1 MQQPAGSGI
10 TMNDGR
16 IPFHAYVNVKRG
28 QSTRVV
34 SGAGQA
40 AWSEPTTETSSVTE
54 HSRARCRTRIDRAR
68 TRAARTR
75 GSLCSMRPRTVALL
89 ALAVAVIAA
98 SCGPAQR
105 STPSADPAASATADS
120 LRPAILPITAPQIVA
135 AAAAPGARA
144 TLVNVWAS
152 WCAPC
157 REEFP
162 GLLQVARA
170 HRSEGL
176 RFILVSADFDDQLS
190 PARQFLRE
198 HGYADTSFVKT
209 GDDMS
214 FIQTLTPKWSGALPA
229 TLVYDARGR
238 LVSFWEGMADPDR
251 FEHAVRQA
259 LAGGPS

>member
-1 MQQPAGSGI
+1 
-10 TMNDGR
+10 
-16 IPFHAYVNVKRG
+16 
-28 QSTRVV
+28 
-34 SGAGQA
+34 
-40 AWSEPTTETSSVTE
+40 
-54 HSRARCRTRIDRAR
+54 
-68 TRAARTR
+68 
-75 GSLCSMRPRTVALL
+75 MRPRTAALL
-89 ALAVAVIAA
+89 ILAVAAILA
-98 SCGPAQR
+98 SCGPAQH
-105 STPSADPAASATADS
+105 SGTVADQPTVAADS

-170 HRSEGL
+170 HRNQGL
-176 RFILVSADFDDQLS
+176 RLILVSADFDDQLA
-190 PARQFLRE
+190 PARQFLRA

-214 FIQTLTPKWSGALPA
+214 FIQTLTPRWSGALPA

-238 LVSFWEGMADPDR
+238 LVSFWEGMADSDR

>member
-1 MQQPAGSGI
+1 VAC
-10 TMNDGR
+10 
-16 IPFHAYVNVKRG
+16 A
-28 QSTRVV
+28 
-34 SGAGQA
+34 
-40 AWSEPTTETSSVTE
+40 
-54 HSRARCRTRIDRAR
+54 
-68 TRAARTR
+68 R
-75 GSLCSMRPRTVALL
+75 GSLRSMHLRNAALL
-89 ALAVAVIAA
+89 ALAVAAIVT
-98 SCGPAQR
+98 SCGQGHH
-105 STPSADPAASATADS
+105 STPVADQAAAADT

-170 HRSEGL
+170 HRGDGL
-176 RFILVSADFDDQLS
+176 RLVLVSADFDDQLS

-209 GDDMS
+209 GDDMT
-214 FIQTLTPKWSGALPA
+214 FIQTLTPQWSGALPA

>member
-1 MQQPAGSGI
+1 MAC
-10 TMNDGR
+10 
-16 IPFHAYVNVKRG
+16 A
-28 QSTRVV
+28 
-34 SGAGQA
+34 
-40 AWSEPTTETSSVTE
+40 
-54 HSRARCRTRIDRAR
+54 
-68 TRAARTR
+68 R
-75 GSLCSMRPRTVALL
+75 GSLRSMHLRNAALL
-89 ALAVAVIAA
+89 ALAVAAIVT
-98 SCGPAQR
+98 SCGQGHH
-105 STPSADPAASATADS
+105 STPVADQAAAADT

-162 GLLQVARA
+162 GLLRVARA
-170 HRSEGL
+170 HRGDGL
-176 RFILVSADFDDQLS
+176 RLVLVSADFDDQLS

-209 GDDMS
+209 GDDMT
-214 FIQTLTPKWSGALPA
+214 FIQTLTPQWSGALPA